1 MIEILVVSLVC
12 LVVVGVFVFM
22 IWRGYWIYTFTPIVP
37 SGTEYFYPLRMK
49 LGKTFTGEPLTN
61 NELQAVTE
69 ALSNASIVASNDK
82 IPNAPK
88 SPFT

>member
-1 MIEILVVSLVC
+1 MILVVSLVC
-12 LVVVGVFVFM
+12 LVVVGVLIFM
-22 IWRGYWIYTFTPIVP
+22 MWRGDWIYTFTPSVP
-37 SGTEYFYPLRMK
+37 SGPEYFYPLRMK

-69 ALSNASIVASNDK
+69 ALANASAVASNDK
-82 IPNAPK
+82 IPNAPP